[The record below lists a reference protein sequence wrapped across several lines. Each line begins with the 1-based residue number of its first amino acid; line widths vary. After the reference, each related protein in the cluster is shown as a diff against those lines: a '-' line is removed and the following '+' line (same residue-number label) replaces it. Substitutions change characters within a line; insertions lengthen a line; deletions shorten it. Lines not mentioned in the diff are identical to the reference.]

1 MNKEITCL
9 SDLFIEIGG
18 LIKNYEEHLSI
29 DAAKED
35 KEQLYGINEITKIY
49 PKLSKYILTK
59 AVNENVLPVTWIG
72 NERHFYISDI
82 ENFLQTST
90 QRKNVVDNLTSWR
103 TSEQV

>member
-1 MNKEITCL
+1 MGKEINCL

-59 AVNENVLPVTWIG
+59 AINEKILPVTWIG

-90 QRKNVVDNLTSWR
+90 KRSNINNVTSWR